1 MEVNSSIPIS
11 YAGIVD
17 HGFSSRQ
24 ALGSSLVTQLSPYQ
38 RSPLPL
44 VVDER
49 SRSRRHERYA
59 PWPIWSYWISSK
71 RVHDCIAKLGSSK
84 SFSYRLMRYSCHKQ
98 QERRIS
104 LAPDDRYK
112 IVMSTVL
119 VSSRHYESGP
129 RPKIGPWCCFPSL
142 PHMLRCLAPPQ
153 LSYICLSAIFSPIV
167 NCFNTKGRCWPP
179 YHSIG
184 CSRPHSKVKS
194 AQPAQTC

>member
-1 MEVNSSIPIS
+1 MVSLAQPPCQDGAEMEVNSSIPIY

-59 PWPIWSYWISSK
+59 PWPIWSYWTSSK

-84 SFSYRLMRYSCHKQ
+84 SFSYRLMGHSFPISGKKGGYPWHQTMAIRLSCPPFSCPQ
-98 QERRIS
+98 DTTRADP
-104 LAPDDRYK
+104 APRSDNGVAFPPFH
-112 IVMSTVL
+112 I
-119 VSSRHYESGP
+119 
-129 RPKIGPWCCFPSL
+129 CC
-142 PHMLRCLAPPQ
+142 A
-153 LSYICLSAIFSPIV
+153 V
-167 NCFNTKGRCWPP
+167 
-179 YHSIG
+179 
-184 CSRPHSKVKS
+184 
-194 AQPAQTC
+194 